1 MTDGTVRP
9 GVVESE
15 LIEPGYGVL
24 HKTFHWTVFALIAA
38 QYVVGSVMPHI
49 GGKTPDT
56 SWVHWHQVIGAAI
69 MFFIF
74 WRLAWRL
81 VRPVPLLNDLPAW
94 QTKLASFAHVGLYV
108 LIFTMCILGWAAAN
122 YRGWKLWLFG
132 VVPLPDIAPKGAKW
146 AHTAGDIH
154 DLLLYVLA
162 AVIIVHI
169 AAALYHYFIL
179 RDRVLQRMMPH

>member
-1 MTDGTVRP
+1 MSDGTVRP

-24 HKTFHWTVFALIAA
+24 HKAFHWTVFGLIAA

-49 GGKTPDT
+49 GKNTENIT
-56 SWVHWHQVIGAAI
+56 WVHWHLMIGAAV

-74 WRLAWRL
+74 WRLVYRL
-81 VRPVPLLNDLPAW
+81 VRPVPLLADLPAW

-108 LIFTMCILGWAAAN
+108 LIFAMCILGWAAAN
-122 YRGWKLWLFG
+122 YRGWKVWLFG
-132 VVPLPDIAPKGAKW
+132 VVPLPDLAAKNTPW

-154 DLLLYVLA
+154 DWLLYVLA
-162 AVIIVHI
+162 AVIITHMT
-169 AAALYHYFIL
+169 AALYHYFIVK
-179 RDRVLQRMMPH
+179 DRVLQRMLPQ